1 MKMKMK
7 MKLKQAALAI
17 AIYTMTVN
25 VFAASDGTLSAT
37 NSTAT
42 LAVSMEVKDMI
53 QITSDDASDT
63 AFSFADATISD
74 VAADGSETAVV
85 RSGAE
90 EFCVFVNGGGGYQLT
105 ISDSNTAVTSGVFNL
120 ASTTTGVTDNI
131 PFQVTYTAAG
141 KDATQAKLT
150 ARGTNAVDGTLVTG
164 FSGYSARFCEG
175 ANNLAIWVDL
185 LESDMLNADTA
196 EYSTTLSFLVAVE

>member
-7 MKLKQAALAI
+7 MKFKQAALAI

-25 VFAASDGTLSAT
+25 VFAASDGSLSAT

-42 LAVSMEVKDMI
+42 LLVSMEVKDMI
-53 QITSDDASDT
+53 QITSDDASDASFT
-63 AFSFADATISD
+63 FADATISD
-74 VAADGSETAVV
+74 VAGNGAETAVV

-105 ISDSNTAVTSGVFNL
+105 ISDNNAAVTSGIFNL
-120 ASTTTGVTDNI
+120 ASTTNGVTDNI

-141 KDATQAKLT
+141 KDASQAKLT
-150 ARGTNAVDGTLVTG
+150 ARGTNAVDGTTVTG

-175 ANNLAIWVDL
+175 NNNLAIWVDL

>member
-1 MKMKMK
+1 MKMKFMK
-7 MKLKQAALAI
+7 AMLAI
-17 AIYTMTVN
+17 AICTMTIN
-25 VFAASDGTLSAT
+25 VFAASDGSLSAT

-53 QITSDDASDT
+53 QITSDDASDA
-63 AFSFADATISD
+63 AFTFADATISD
-74 VAADGSETAVV
+74 VAANGAETAVV

-105 ISDSNTAVTSGVFNL
+105 ISDNNSAVTSGVFNL
-120 ASTTTGVTDNI
+120 ASTTNGVTDNI

-141 KDATQAKLT
+141 KDASQAKLT
-150 ARGTNAVDGTLVTG
+150 ARGTNAVDGTTVTG

-175 ANNLAIWVDL
+175 NNNLAIWVDL